1 MMPIMEVTSS
11 ARKSVCREWIM
22 GTPPHTA
29 ASKLKLRDRDRD
41 RIGWDR
47 MERVLQ
53 RRGCYRGEG
62 VTEEWREEGVER
74 RRSGEEIECSD
85 GVKCA
90 KIEWPQLR
98 MDRR

>member
-29 ASKLKLRDRDRD
+29 ASKLKLRDRDGM
-41 RIGWDR
+41 GW
-47 MERVLQ
+47 
-53 RRGCYRGEG
+53 RGCYRGE
-62 VTEEWREEGVER
+62 R
-74 RRSGEEIECSD
+74 RRRNGEEIESND
-85 GVKCA
+85 GVQCA
-90 KIEWPQLR
+90 KVEWSQLR